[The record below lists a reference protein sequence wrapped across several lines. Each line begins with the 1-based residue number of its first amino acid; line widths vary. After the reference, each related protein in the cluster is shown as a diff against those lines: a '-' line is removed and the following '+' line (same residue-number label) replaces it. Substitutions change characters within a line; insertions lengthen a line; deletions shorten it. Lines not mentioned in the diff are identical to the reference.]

1 MEPLEAPKPVPP
13 APLSIPWPFE
23 RIRDGQAEF
32 LADARYAVADRQH
45 LLAHAPTGIGKTA
58 VALVAS
64 LEFALRANKL
74 VLFLTSRQSQHR
86 IAIETV
92 RRIEAKGRRIATV
105 DLIAKQSMCLQEGA
119 PTSGRAFHEFCDFKV
134 KSRTCSFFTRDN
146 SAVVAAVL
154 HRTLH
159 VQELVRASGA
169 CRVCP
174 HKVAMDAAAKA
185 NLVVCDYNY
194 VFSEILER
202 FVPRLGRSLDDLV
215 LIVDEAH
222 NLPDRIRAHLG
233 GDLSVMDLL
242 KAAKEARSI
251 DGEVAHQ
258 LVGVA
263 KSMERSLLSI
273 RFERIARKEEF
284 IEAVEAG
291 LRKGGD
297 RTIGYADLVEMVAF
311 AGEDAV
317 RRGVPTH
324 LPEVAEFF
332 VRWRDHDDGILR
344 LVVPGHEGK
353 FAFRLLDP
361 SVLSKRVFDQV
372 HASVLMSGT
381 LFPAEM
387 YADLLGIAHSRRM
400 IRTYGSPFPR
410 ENRLLLVHP
419 DLTTLYAKRS
429 SEMHDLIAK
438 EITAI
443 AVGVRG
449 NVAAFFP
456 SYELLAEAHIRVR
469 TARVPKRILVE
480 RPEWTKAQR
489 DGALEA
495 LRLTRREGG
504 ALLFGV
510 QGGSLSEGVDYDGNL
525 LAAVIV
531 VGLPLSPPNVEVE
544 ALKDYYSRKFG
555 YAKGYDYA
563 YVYPAVN
570 KVLQAAGRPIR
581 SEADRAAIV
590 VLEGR
595 LLEPRYAR
603 CVPPDF
609 DPRSCTEPAPEVH
622 RFLDASPERSPRDRD
637 SLSTPEDESARGPAI
652 SGNG

>member
-1 MEPLEAPKPVPP
+1 MEALEAPDAIRPSRV
-13 APLSIPWPFE
+13 SIPWPFD
-23 RIRDGQAEF
+23 RVRDGQADF
-32 LADARYAVADRQH
+32 LADARRAIEEGKH

-64 LEFALRANKL
+64 LEYATNAGKL

-92 RRIEAKGRRIATV
+92 RRIEARGRRVATV

-119 PTSGRAFHEFCDFKV
+119 PAYGRAFHEFCDLKV
-134 KSRTCSFFTRDN
+134 KSRSCTFFTRDN

-154 HRTLH
+154 QRTLH

-174 HKVAMDAAAKA
+174 HKVAMDAASRA

-194 VFSEILER
+194 IFSEILAR
-202 FVPRLGRSLDDLV
+202 FLPRLGRPLEDLI

-242 KAAKEARSI
+242 KAAKEARSV

-263 KSMERSLLSI
+263 KSMERFLLALRS
-273 RFERIARKEEF
+273 ERIARKDEF
-284 IEAVEAG
+284 LEVVEAG
-291 LRKGGD
+291 LRKTLG
-297 RTIGYADLVEMVAF
+297 RTIGYSDFVEMVAF
-311 AGEDAV
+311 AGENAV
-317 RRGVPTH
+317 RRGLPTAI
-324 LPEVAEFF
+324 PAIAEFLA
-332 VRWRDHDDGILR
+332 RWRDQDEGILR

-353 FAFRLLDP
+353 FAFRLMDP
-361 SVLSKRVFDQV
+361 SVLSKPVFDRV
-372 HASVLMSGT
+372 HASLLMSGT

-387 YADLLGIAHSRRM
+387 YADVLGIAHARRVM
-400 IRTYGSPFPR
+400 RTYGSPFPR
-410 ENRLLLVHP
+410 SNRLLLVHP
-419 DLTTLYAKRS
+419 SLTTLYAKRS
-429 SEMHDLIAK
+429 AEMHDLIAQ
-438 EITAI
+438 EIASITTA
-443 AVGVRG
+443 VSG

-456 SYELLAEAHIRVR
+456 SYELLAEAHVRIRDWR
-469 TARVPKRILVE
+469 IRKRILVE
-480 RPEWTKAQR
+480 RPDWTKAQR

-495 LRLTRREGG
+495 LRLARVDGG
-504 ALLFGV
+504 ALLLGV
-510 QGGSLSEGVDYDGNL
+510 QGGSLSEGVDYEHNL
-525 LAAVIV
+525 LAAVVV

-544 ALKDYYSRKFG
+544 ALKDYYCRKFG
-555 YAKGYDYA
+555 FAKGYDYA

-581 SEADRAAIV
+581 SERDRAAIIL
-590 VLEGR
+590 LEGR
-595 LLEPRYAR
+595 ILEPRYAR
-603 CVPPDF
+603 CLPPDF
-609 DPRSCTEPAPEVH
+609 VPTPSEATAAEIH
-622 RFLDASPERSPRDRD
+622 RFLKAPS
-637 SLSTPEDESARGPAI
+637 GPL
-652 SGNG
+652 